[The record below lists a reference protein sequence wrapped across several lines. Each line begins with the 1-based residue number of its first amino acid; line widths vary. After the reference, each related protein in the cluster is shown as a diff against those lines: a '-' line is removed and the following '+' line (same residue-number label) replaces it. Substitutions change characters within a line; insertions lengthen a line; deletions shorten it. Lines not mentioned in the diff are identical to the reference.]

1 MWSQNGKNQSCSKLP
16 EMARK
21 LIENVF
27 WKFWPKFLPLEFSL
41 AVGSR
46 GSHNRKRFAL
56 VAEGNHCSRLQ
67 RGVAPW
73 SRIAPLRA
81 GGTWA
86 TASPSALLPPSV
98 KTYKSV
104 TKLSLQFK
112 KTFFS
117 CHFRQFRATLFI
129 SKNEGGGSPG
139 GSTVAF
145 EPPNNIFCWFLKKLL
160 FSIFYDF

>member
-1 MWSQNGKNQSCSKLP
+1 MERKKQSCSKLT
-16 EMARK
+16 EIARK
-21 LIENVF
+21 LIGNVF
-27 WKFWPKFLPLEFSL
+27 WNFWPLEFSL

-46 GSHNRKRFAL
+46 GSHNRKYR
-56 VAEGNHCSRLQ
+56 RLQ

-73 SRIAPLRA
+73 SCIAPLCA